1 MRSIKMYEYKVENF
15 KFKEAESE
23 MNKLAKEGWRVV
35 SVTTNTDMTW
45 AKDTIIVIFER
56 NSNTG

>member
-1 MRSIKMYEYKVENF
+1 MYEYKVENF
-15 KFKEAESE
+15 KFRDAENE

-35 SVTTNTDMTW
+35 SVTTNTEMTW

-56 NSNTG
+56 NTNTK